1 MIRAALIRRAERQ
14 TGEDVSWMRD
24 VAALG
29 RRAFYRLGGF
39 FRFAGHPGSA
49 PVEMAALARLGAVM
63 GEDCGPC
70 TRIVARL
77 ARQAG
82 VDPGKLRAGLA
93 GGAGLEGDADLA
105 YRFGR
110 AIATSGLD
118 VDELGESIEATHGR
132 NIRTELTIAA
142 ATARVYPAIKRGLG
156 YARACSVTRFDDL

>member
-24 VAALG
+24 VSALG

-39 FRFAGHPGSA
+39 FRFASHQGSA
-49 PVEMAALARLGAVM
+49 PTEMAALVRLGAVM

-70 TRIVARL
+70 TRIVVRL

-82 VDPGKLRAGLA
+82 VAPAKLRAALA
-93 GGAGLEGDADLA
+93 GGAGLEGDASLA

-110 AIATSGLD
+110 AIASSGID
-118 VDELGESIEATHGR
+118 VDDLGEAIEARHGR
-132 NIRTELTIAA
+132 DVRTELAIAA
-142 ATARVYPAIKRGLG
+142 ASARVYPAIKRGLG
-156 YARACSVTRFDDL
+156 YAAACSATRFDDL

>member
-1 MIRAALIRRAERQ
+1 MIRSALIRRAERQ
-14 TGEDVSWMRD
+14 TGEDVGWMRD

-39 FRFAGHPGSA
+39 FRFANHRGSA
-49 PVEMAALARLGAVM
+49 PVEMALLARMGAVM

-70 TRIVARL
+70 TRIVARF

-82 VDPGKLRAGLA
+82 MSSEKLRAALA

-110 AIATSGLD
+110 AIASSGPD
-118 VDELGESIEATHGR
+118 VDDLGAAVEAKHGR
-132 NIRTELTIAA
+132 GVRTELTIGA

-156 YARACSVTRFDDL
+156 YARACSMTRFDDL

>member
-1 MIRAALIRRAERQ
+1 MIRAALIGRAERQ
-14 TGEDVSWMRD
+14 TGEDAGWMRD

-39 FRFAGHPGSA
+39 FRFANHRGAA
-49 PVEMAALARLGAVM
+49 PVEMALLARLGAVM

-70 TRIVARL
+70 TRIVARF
-77 ARQAG
+77 AKQAG
-82 VDPGKLRAGLA
+82 VNPAKLRAGLA
-93 GGAGLEGDADLA
+93 GGEGLEDDADLA

-118 VDELGESIEATHGR
+118 VDEVGEAIEAKHGR
-132 NIRTELTIAA
+132 DIRTELTIAA

-156 YARACSVTRFDDL
+156 YARSCSTTRLDDL